1 MVTGAEARGA
11 FRIRRLRF
19 QDVKAGGAIASCDRL
34 DADGR
39 AHSRIVLRIPS
50 YVAGVGRHFH
60 PGQTIHVQG
69 RIETWRDPRTGS
81 DRDQVVVTEWHE
93 VRPRGAA
100 WIDFVA
106 GSPAFPGIGRA
117 TAERIW
123 NQLGSEIHR
132 LLDRRDAEQI
142 SRAVANLSVEQARVL
157 VVGWAECGQE
167 RLIEWLDAH
176 GVPRSLCVALLEAY
190 RDQDGAVERLASDPY
205 RLLAF
210 GLSWDRV
217 DEIARGSFHVVKDD
231 PRRLHAAVVEC
242 LMREYRRGHTASPSS
257 ILSRAVADI
266 LRVGSHDAEAAL
278 RLVFSDGG
286 FVRSG
291 PDVFQLRGVH
301 AMENAIAQDVARR
314 CGSGRQAAMDFGVD
328 DMIGEHEIRSTSGM
342 RLTGEQR
349 RAVRN
354 GATLPFSIIVGG
366 AGTGKTACLAA
377 LHHVV
382 DSLNGR
388 PGGVLQMALAGRA
401 AKRMREATGRDA
413 VTIAGFLHTMKEE
426 GLADITHVVIDEAS
440 MLDVPGFHAV
450 LRRLKGRASLVLVGD
465 DFQLPPIGGGKILH
479 LLAHRYDIPVTVL
492 DRVWRQEEGNSIR
505 TVAASV
511 RAGAVPD
518 LPEYDGRADGVSLIM
533 TAVDAVTTVRAVFE
547 QLGGP
552 APDSDVSIMTPRRRS
567 GPGNAMRM
575 NQAIHDA
582 HFSSGIPVVGE
593 GEGGTVDTGFC
604 VGDRFV
610 CDVNHWDVD
619 LMNGSL
625 GRIVRMLTSQEIEQG
640 LEQRS
645 DKAAPASRPMVMVDV
660 DGEVRPL
667 DDRHLLD
674 CSWGY
679 ALTCHRA
686 QGSDFSRVVVVLDD
700 RVDRS
705 WLYTA
710 VTRGRRQVV
719 LVGTPDQVERICAT
733 APRVDARR
741 VGLVALLD
749 RHMNCSTEG
758 DLDRIA
764 A

>member
-1 MVTGAEARGA
+1 MGSETGGA

-19 QDVKAGGAIASCDRL
+19 QDVKAGGAIVSCERL
-34 DADGR
+34 DDDGR
-39 AHSRIVLRIPS
+39 AGARIVLRIPS
-50 YVAGVGRHFH
+50 YVDGVGRPFH
-60 PGQTIHVQG
+60 LGQTIHVRG
-69 RIETWRDPRTGS
+69 RMETWRDPRTGS
-81 DRDQVVVTEWHE
+81 DRDQIVVTEWHE

-106 GSPAFPGIGRA
+106 GSPAFPGMGRA

-123 NQLGSEIHR
+123 NQLGQEIHR
-132 LLDRRDAEQI
+132 LLDQRDAARI
-142 SRAVANLSVEQARVL
+142 SRAIAGVSLEQARAL
-157 VVGWAECGQE
+157 VIGWAECGQD
-167 RLIEWLDAH
+167 RLVQWLDKH
-176 GVPRSLCVALLEAY
+176 GVPRRLCVALLKAY
-190 RDQDGAVERLASDPY
+190 RDQDGAVESLDSDPY

-210 GLSWDRV
+210 GLSWDRI
-217 DEIARGSFHVVKDD
+217 DEIARGSFHVAAED

-242 LMREYRRGHTASPSS
+242 LMREYRRGHTATPSS
-257 ILSRAVADI
+257 VLSRTVADI
-266 LRVGSHDAEAAL
+266 LRVGAVDADAAL

-286 FVRSG
+286 FVRAG
-291 PDVFQLRGVH
+291 PDIFQLRGVH
-301 AMENAIAQDVARR
+301 AMENAIAEDIARR
-314 CGSGRQAAMDFGVD
+314 CGSGRQAALDFGVD
-328 DMIGEHEIRSTSGM
+328 DMIDEHETGSASGM
-342 RLTGEQR
+342 RLTREQR
-349 RAVRN
+349 RAVQN

-382 DSLNGR
+382 DNLNGR

-413 VTIAGFLHTMKEE
+413 VTIAGFLHTLKEE
-426 GLADITHVVIDEAS
+426 GLAGVTHVVIDEAS

-479 LLAHRYDIPVTVL
+479 LLAHRGDISVTVL

-511 RAGAVPD
+511 RAGAAPD
-518 LPEYDGRADGVSLIM
+518 LPKYDGNADGVSLIV
-533 TAVDAVTTVRAVFE
+533 TGGDAVQTVRAVFE
-547 QLGGP
+547 QLGGT
-552 APDSDVSIMTPRRRS
+552 ARDSDVSVMTPRRRS
-567 GPGNAMRM
+567 GAGNALQI

-582 HFSSGIPVVGE
+582 HFAGGTPVVSD
-593 GEGGTVDTGFC
+593 GEGGLVDTGFC
-604 VGDRFV
+604 SGDRFV

-625 GRIVRMLTSQEIEQG
+625 GRIVRMLTPQEIESE
-640 LEQRS
+640 LEGRS
-645 DKAAPASRPMVMVDV
+645 DKAASAGRPIAMVDV

-686 QGSDFSRVVVVLDD
+686 QGSDFSRIVVVLDD

-719 LVGTPDQVERICAT
+719 LVGTPDQVDRICAT

-749 RHMNCSTEG
+749 RHMKSSMEG
-758 DLDRIA
+758 DVDRIA